1 MEVCVRYL
9 ALFFLFF
16 WAVGVRAE
24 TYLFGVQPCWDPEKS
39 LIMFQELADYLAA
52 HLKVRI
58 KLVVYDNAEQFH
70 HDLARIHFALQ
81 DAYSTYIHRYP
92 ERYEP
97 VAIAVTKEGEASEI
111 GAIVV
116 RKESSV
122 KTIQD
127 LKGKSFIFGSLHN
140 TPKFFSTWILLKRN
154 GLDPLKDFREI
165 GLGGDCLYNAMAV
178 LVGDYEA
185 GAVCADFLKEKEH
198 QKISRHL
205 RVLAYTDPA
214 PGWMFTLAPRLGP
227 EIRKEITAIILRLA
241 PGSKE
246 AQRVL
251 KHTPWLGFTKPKGD
265 ELQEIDRLV
274 HEYQIP
280 ETL

>member
-1 MEVCVRYL
+1 MRYL
-9 ALFFLFF
+9 FLFFLFF
-16 WAVGVRAE
+16 LFWSVAVRAE
-24 TYLFGVQPCWDPEKS
+24 TLFLGVQPCWDPEKS
-39 LIMFQELADYLAA
+39 LVMFQELADYMSNSLNMR
-52 HLKVRI
+52 VR
-58 KLVVYDNAEQFH
+58 LVVYDNAEQFH
-70 HDLARIHFALQ
+70 HDLSRIHFALQ

-116 RKESSV
+116 RKESPV
-122 KTIQD
+122 KKLQD
-127 LKGKSFIFGSLHN
+127 LRGKSFIFGALHN
-140 TPKFFSTWILLKRN
+140 TPKFFSTWILLRKN

-185 GAVCADFLKEKEH
+185 GAVCADFLKEREH
-198 QKISRHL
+198 QKISSHL

-227 EIRKEITAIILRLA
+227 ELRKKVEEVILRLS
-241 PGSKE
+241 PGSQE
-246 AQRVL
+246 AKHVL
-251 KHTPWLGFTKPKGD
+251 KHTPWLGFTKPKGN
-265 ELQEIDRLV
+265 ELKKIEQLV
-274 HEYQIP
+274 HEYRIP